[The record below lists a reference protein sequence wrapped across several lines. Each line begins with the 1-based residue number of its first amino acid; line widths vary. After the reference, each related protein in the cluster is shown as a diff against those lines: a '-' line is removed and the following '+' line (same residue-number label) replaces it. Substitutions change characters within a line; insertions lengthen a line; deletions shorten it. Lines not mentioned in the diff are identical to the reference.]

1 MNCGTTHHEG
11 CPCHESRR
19 NAEIE
24 RAKGRLDTQV
34 RALEAQV
41 RDCGREVE
49 RLREQVAI
57 NGERYEAWRRRWDE
71 MREIA
76 AETKAEVD
84 RLRDGIREHREATVK
99 AMSHD
104 WELWA
109 LLEENHDDR

>member
-11 CPCHESRR
+11 CPCHEARR
-19 NAEIE
+19 NAE
-24 RAKGRLDTQV
+24 
-34 RALEAQV
+34 
-41 RDCGREVE
+41 VE
-49 RLREQVAI
+49 GLREQVAI
-57 NGERYEAWRRRWDE
+57 NEERYEAWRRRWEE

-76 AETKAEVD
+76 AENKAEIG

-109 LLEENHDDR
+109 LLEENHDER